1 MEDVYQSRESVLRYL
16 AVDESELLQVIG
28 YASEGEDGLD
38 LLDGLH
44 KELIFHIDQ
53 ALDVEEAAETL

>member
-1 MEDVYQSRESVLRYL
+1 VEDVYQSRESVLRYL

-38 LLDGLH
+38 LLDRLH
-44 KELIFHIDQ
+44 EELIFHIDQ
-53 ALDVEEAAETL
+53 GLDVQ